1 MNNVTKWMP
10 LLPLI
15 VLTGCLGPALRHAS
29 TDYSE
34 VYADSVN
41 RQLLL
46 NLARLSQNEPP
57 YFIQTG
63 TINSAFSFTA
73 SAGLTPGV
81 ARTTHPGGAPAAVV
95 QNGIS
100 LGSNLSAGA
109 TESPTFQ
116 FVPLNGDAFAQVLS
130 APISDK
136 LFYTLYDQGFGAD
149 ILARTMI
156 ESIAVCDPRNPGD
169 FKVYVNNPRNPNY
182 RGFLAICD
190 AMREAQRDQRLVV
203 EKVQSHPKPTIY
215 QDVKLSDA
223 VAAAKEG
230 FTVVNGKDAHSYAVT
245 APPSAT
251 GFKLVLVSDA
261 GTPIKAMV
269 KAKPEWSIFV
279 NGGWTRSQSNNPAT
293 SGGDKKH
300 SPSQP
305 RVELRMRTMI
315 SAMYAVAR
323 EEGYFKDLA
332 LHPQKRPYDTMAFAS
347 DAGGVYA
354 KAHDKYSDCMGV
366 CFPEGDAEKPVRPIL
381 TMTGFKP
388 DSTHRLSKL
397 VEVRHEN
404 RTYVIGDMEP
414 DQPNR
419 EVFSLLSYLFV
430 QASLDPQKLPVQQ
443 LIQVQ

>member
-1 MNNVTKWMP
+1 MNAVQKS
-10 LLPLI
+10 LSFLPLI
-15 VLTGCLGPALRHAS
+15 LLAGCLGPALRHAS

-57 YFIQTG
+57 YFIQIG
-63 TINSAFSFTA
+63 TISSAFSFTA
-73 SAGLTPGV
+73 SGALTPGV
-81 ARTTHPGGAPAAVV
+81 ARTMHPGGAPAAVA
-95 QNGIS
+95 QNGIT
-100 LGSNLSAGA
+100 LGSSLSAGA
-109 TESPTFQ
+109 TESPTYQ
-116 FVPLNGDAFAQVLS
+116 FVPLNGEAFAQVLS

-136 LFYTLYDQGFGAD
+136 LFYTLYDQGFDAD
-149 ILARTMI
+149 MLARIMI
-156 ESIAVCDPRNPGD
+156 ESIAVYAPGNA
-169 FKVYVNNPRNPNY
+169 KNCEVYVNNPLNPNY

-190 AMREAQRDQRLVV
+190 TMHEAQLHHQLVV
-203 EKVQSHPKPTIY
+203 ERVQSHPTPTIY

-230 FTVVNGKDAHSYAVT
+230 FTVVNGPDAHSYSVT

-251 GFKLVLVSDA
+251 GFRLSLVSDTVTSKGEMGNA
-261 GTPIKAMV
+261 NQGLG
-269 KAKPEWSIFV
+269 IFA
-279 NGGWTRSQSNNPAT
+279 NGAWTRSQSNNQMA
-293 SGGDKKH
+293 SGGDKAV
-300 SPSQP
+300 PAPQP
-305 RVELRMRTMI
+305 RVQLRMRTLI

-323 EEGYFKDLA
+323 EEGYFKALA
-332 LHPQKRPYDTMAFAS
+332 RQKPKPRYAMDFAS
-347 DAGGVYA
+347 DAEGLYA
-354 KAHDKYSDCMGV
+354 IGKDDYADSMGV
-366 CFPEGDAEKPVRPIL
+366 RFPSGDAEKLVRPIL

-404 RTYVIGDMEP
+404 RTYVIGDMEAG
-414 DQPNR
+414 QPNR

-430 QASLDPQKLPVQQ
+430 EASLDPQKLPVQQ